1 MTVETPWGYTVD
13 ELPPMVSVEEFR
25 SLFPDYAA
33 TDDQIEAVLA
43 STSAAIRDYCGW
55 HVAPTLECTYTGDGE
70 GAMLILPAMGVS
82 SVESLTVSGN
92 AVTQYEWKANGL
104 LRLVGS
110 RFPDSWRSVVCT
122 YTAGFSGA
130 SVAQVVA
137 QIASNALAGAAGVS
151 SETAGG
157 VSISYNRTADGVS
170 GGVSLLPRD
179 KEMLQ
184 AYRLVRAW

>member
-1 MTVETPWGYTVD
+1 MTETPWGYTVD
-13 ELPPMVSVEEFR
+13 ELPPMVSVGEFR
-25 SLFPDYAA
+25 SLFPDFAA

-55 HVAPTLECTYTGDGE
+55 HVAPKLQCTYTGEGE
-70 GAMLILPAMGVS
+70 GTLLILPAMGMS
-82 SVESLTVSGN
+82 SVDSLEVAGDE
-92 AVTQYEWKANGL
+92 VHDYEWKANGL
-104 LRLVGS
+104 LRLVS
-110 RFPDSWRSVVCT
+110 SCFPKRWRSVVCT

-137 QIASNALAGAAGVS
+137 QIASNALVGAAGVS

-179 KEMLQ
+179 LEMLQ
-184 AYRLVRAW
+184 TYRLVRAW

>member
-1 MTVETPWGYTVD
+1 M
-13 ELPPMVSVEEFR
+13 
-25 SLFPDYAA
+25 
-33 TDDQIEAVLA
+33 
-43 STSAAIRDYCGW
+43 
-55 HVAPTLECTYTGDGE
+55 
-70 GAMLILPAMGVS
+70 
-82 SVESLTVSGN
+82 
-92 AVTQYEWKANGL
+92 
-104 LRLVGS
+104 
-110 RFPDSWRSVVCT
+110 
-122 YTAGFSGA
+122 
-130 SVAQVVA
+130 AQVVA